1 MEQSAGS
8 HIFYLL
14 GRRGQSWTKPCQNN
28 ARNVASS
35 VVVPFPKRNV
45 ASHTLSQLAQV
56 EQENAQLRRYAA
68 DLALQIQNLNS
79 AKE

>member
-1 MEQSAGS
+1 M
-8 HIFYLL
+8 
-14 GRRGQSWTKPCQNN
+14 TNPCQNN
-28 ARNVASS
+28 AHNVVPFPKC